1 MVYLLRFWNPNPY
14 LLPVKE
20 ISGLYDLIK
29 LSSDH
34 KNDEYLEIY
43 DTTAAPWDGGL
54 LARELTLAS
63 YQLKMKGVLGIEQTP
78 AFVQTHSC
86 TQALRKRLHLFSPMH
101 SITSVLCPSQNPSL
115 AKRSLRSP
123 WASGMQKSTR

>member
-54 LARELTLAS
+54 LARELTLAT
-63 YQLKMKGVLGIEQTP
+63 YQLKIKGVLGIQTP
-78 AFVQTHSC
+78 VFVQTHSY
-86 TQALRKRLHLFSPMH
+86 TQ
-101 SITSVLCPSQNPSL
+101 
-115 AKRSLRSP
+115 
-123 WASGMQKSTR
+123 